1 MADLTRGEVQDLI
14 AGFAIKNPDYR
25 RALLA
30 KPREVVGAQMGTEI
44 PESVKVTIIEEKP
57 NEFHIILPYVPK
69 EGEELSDADLEAVA
83 GGSKKGGRADTSYK
97 CDVHRSGF
105 GTHVEINARLF

>member
-1 MADLTRGEVQDLI
+1 MANLTRGEVQDLI

-30 KPREVVGAQMGTEI
+30 KPREVVGAQLGTEL
-44 PESVKVTIIEEKP
+44 PQSVKVTIIEEKP

-69 EGEELSDADLEAVA
+69 EGEELSDADLEGVA
-83 GGSKKGGRADTSYK
+83 GGFLDDYR
-97 CDVHRSGF
+97 CDVRSSGF